1 MGLPRIEGTSGNDK
15 LVGTAAAEE
24 IRGLA
29 GDDRLVGRGGND
41 RLRGGDGDDTL
52 IGGNGND
59 RLRGDHGDDTLRGG
73 AGNDRFIFNLEG
85 GTDTVKDY
93 QDEIDRLDFTNFNLA
108 GFDDLM
114 SHAAQV
120 GDNTVFTM
128 TSGEVI
134 ILENVLISVLDAGD
148 FRI

>member
-1 MGLPRIEGTSGNDK
+1 MGLPRISGTSGNDR
-15 LVGTAAAEE
+15 LVGTLASEE
-24 IRGLA
+24 FRGFA
-29 GDDRLVGRGGND
+29 GDDRIFGGGGND
-41 RLRGGDGDDTL
+41 LLRGGDGNDKL
-52 IGGNGND
+52 FGGSGND
-59 RLRGDHGDDTLRGG
+59 RLRGDHGDDILTGG
-73 AGNDRFIFNLEG
+73 AGNDRFIFDLQG

-93 QDEIDRLDFTNFNLA
+93 QDEVDRLDFTNFHLA

-120 GDNTVFTM
+120 GNNTVFTM
-128 TSGEVI
+128 AGGETI